1 LDEALNHLQKA
12 LSIQPK
18 NGYFYDSLGWI
29 YYKKGESERALEE
42 LKKAVVYTS
51 PDPVVYS
58 HLGDIYFS
66 LKSYSKANQAWRNA
80 LSLTLEKMEDAKG
93 EIPDPQDLEK
103 KIHKTQGFLN
113 RN

>member
-1 LDEALNHLQKA
+1 MKQLRLEDVHFEMLREVAKRKRVK
-12 LSIQPK
+12 P
-18 NGYFYDSLGWI
+18 
-29 YYKKGESERALEE
+29 ERALEE
-42 LKKAVVYTS
+42 LKKAMVYTP
-51 PDPVVYS
+51 PDPVLYS
-58 HLGDIYFS
+58 HMGDVYFS